1 MECMNILVTGGAGFI
16 GSNLASE
23 LKRKGHS
30 VAVIDNLF
38 LGKKENLPEDIE
50 FHKISVMD
58 FSGTK
63 ALFEANKFDYVFHL
77 AALSSN
83 PMFRPSPLQ
92 GISVNIIGFA
102 NIAEL
107 CKDFS
112 VKKLVYASTSSIYS
126 DNPPPHRE
134 SQTVTPKIHY
144 EATLYTRELLAEA
157 YRREFGL
164 KSCAMRYFSV
174 YGYNELH
181 KGSFANLITQFILDA
196 RDGKAPVIYGDGE
209 QARDFVFVDDV
220 TQANVLAMTTAME
233 GVFNVGTGES
243 HSLNEAVRAINKK
256 MGTAI
261 ESQYVKNPMKN
272 YVFHTKA
279 DITKI
284 RQFGYE
290 PKVSMEDGIGLLIK
304 YYNSKEH

>member
-1 MECMNILVTGGAGFI
+1 MNVLVTGGAGFI
-16 GSNLASE
+16 GSNLANE
-23 LKRKGHS
+23 LKRKGHN
-30 VAVIDNLF
+30 VAVVDNLF
-38 LGKKENLPEDIE
+38 LGKKENLSKDIE
-50 FHKISVMD
+50 FHKVSVMD
-58 FSGTK
+58 LNSLK
-63 ALFEANKFDYVFHL
+63 NLFEANGFDYVFHL

-92 GISVNIIGFA
+92 GINVNIIGFT

-107 CKDFS
+107 CKDFN

-126 DNPPPHRE
+126 DNPPPHKE
-134 SQTVTPKIHY
+134 SQSVAPKIHY
-144 EATLYTRELLAEA
+144 EATLYTRELLAQA
-157 YRREFGL
+157 YKREFGL

-181 KGSFANLITQFILDA
+181 KGSFANLITQFILGI
-196 RDGKAPVIYGDGE
+196 RNGKAPVIYGDGE

-220 TQANVLAMTTAME
+220 TQANILAMKTAME

-243 HSLNEAVRAINKK
+243 HSLNEAVRVINAK
-256 MGTAI
+256 MGTNAMP
-261 ESQYVKNPMKN
+261 QYVKNPMKN

-290 PKVSMEDGIGLLIK
+290 PKISMEEGIGLLIK
-304 YYNSKEH
+304 YYNSYSETRK